1 MINPPPPPKPPT
13 PHKEMLAATFL
24 PGQEA
29 VERVAQQQPSAAV
42 SEAQPKL
49 EELHSDD
56 QKHRDKCSICQS
68 KVGNV
73 IPYNVNFKNL
83 TLTRSHVFL
92 CRNCSSLR

>member
-42 SEAQPKL
+42 SEVQPKL

-68 KVGNV
+68 KVG
-73 IPYNVNFKNL
+73 IQCMYP
-83 TLTRSHVFL
+83 TM
-92 CRNCSSLR
+92 